1 MSALDRD
8 RFSLIYLEQ
17 GAPTRDSERFRNRL
31 AAFYASEIA
40 STHGSAVV
48 DEFEKET
55 GAIVPGGGAPRF
67 FAKVIREGALRD
79 VLDAI
84 TIIYRVLQA
93 RFSPDQH
100 TWLNFVARAMRETN
114 VGYCI
119 DKNGI
124 VHFRVDEAFELNRV
138 SAVALLNKPQFGAA
152 KSALDDA
159 YRHLDSDPMDTK
171 AAVRS
176 MFESLEILA
185 KQIEPTAKN
194 LNKWLVQNTLKP
206 ILMRARDYDATEQE
220 VLSRLFDGIANWV
233 DGMHLYRHGQTG
245 HSPVAP
251 SVDSTILLLSTGTAY
266 LRLLATFISNRAAAE
281 NMQSI

>member
-1 MSALDRD
+1 MSALNRD

-48 DEFEKET
+48 DEFERET
-55 GAIVPGGGAPRF
+55 GAIVPGRGSPRF
-67 FAKVIREGALRD
+67 FVKVIREGELRD

-84 TIIYRVLQA
+84 TIVYRVLQA
-93 RFSPDQH
+93 RFSPDRNN
-100 TWLNFVARAMRETN
+100 WLNFVARAMRETN
-114 VGYCI
+114 VGYSI
-119 DKNGI
+119 DENGI
-124 VHFRVDEAFELNRV
+124 VRFRVDEEFERNRT
-138 SAVALLNKPQFGAA
+138 SAVAVLDRPQFVAA

-185 KQIEPTAKN
+185 RQIVPAAKN
-194 LNKWLVQNTLKP
+194 LNKNLVQNTLKQKF
-206 ILMRARDYDATEQE
+206 IFEGRYDATEQDI
-220 VLSRLFDGIANWV
+220 LSKLFDGMAQWV
-233 DGMHLYRHGQTG
+233 DGMHLYRHGQNSST
-245 HSPVAP
+245 PVAP
-251 SVDSTILLLSTGTAY
+251 SVDSSILILSIGAAY
-266 LRLLATFISNRAAAE
+266 VRQLATLIV
-281 NMQSI
+281 QSAPTAT

>member
-1 MSALDRD
+1 MSALNRD

-48 DEFEKET
+48 DEFERET
-55 GAIVPGGGAPRF
+55 GAIVPGRGSPRF
-67 FAKVIREGALRD
+67 FVKVIREGELRD

-84 TIIYRVLQA
+84 TIVYRVLQA
-93 RFSPDQH
+93 RFSRDRNN
-100 TWLNFVARAMRETN
+100 WLNFVARAMRETN
-114 VGYCI
+114 VGYSI
-119 DKNGI
+119 DENGI
-124 VHFRVDEAFELNRV
+124 VRFRVDEEFERNRT
-138 SAVALLNKPQFGAA
+138 SAVAVLDRPQFVAA

-185 KQIEPTAKN
+185 RQIVPAAKN
-194 LNKWLVQNTLKP
+194 LNKNLVQNTLKQKF
-206 ILMRARDYDATEQE
+206 IFEGRYDATEQDI
-220 VLSRLFDGIANWV
+220 LSKLFDGMAQWV
-233 DGMHLYRHGQTG
+233 DGMHLYRHGQNSST
-245 HSPVAP
+245 PVAP
-251 SVDSTILLLSTGTAY
+251 SVDSSILILSIGAAY
-266 LRLLATFISNRAAAE
+266 VRQLATLIV
-281 NMQSI
+281 QSAPTAT